1 MKIRNVLFFS
11 FGIGVCFSVYGAPP
25 SLPECLSTQLS
36 LFPQEKVYLHTDKD
50 SYIAGDTLWFRAYV
64 VDAST
69 HAPLTASK
77 YVYAELQSSEKPPSG
92 EERPAP
98 VRIRVLEREGIYA
111 GYFPLPLTSKSG
123 DYTLTAYTS
132 YMRNLSPAYFFRKN
146 IRVGAYGTRYSS
158 PEERGRQQRSY
169 DVTFHPEGGYLIAG
183 RPCWTGFKALRP
195 DGLSV
200 AVEGRIVD
208 DRTGEEVARFET
220 LHAGMGKVCFTPR
233 AGHTYTAECRNEF
246 GSERKFRLPEPTDDA
261 CVLQIL
267 PSSERFTVT
276 TLKGAKAPE
285 EELQLLIHCRGQYC
299 YSGAVADEPLNFD
312 KGDFPEGVLQ
322 VLLLDNENNVLSERL
337 LLNVDEKH
345 RPRVTVTPDKERY
358 GPREKITLRLQF
370 RDEEGNPLQGDF
382 SVAVTDNRMVDPYR
396 PSDIRTSLLLESE
409 LKGHIEDPASYFD
422 PQNRLR
428 QVEAD
433 ALMLTQGW
441 RRYDIP
447 AVLKGHYAEPREPL
461 EIGQEITGRIRK
473 TGLFKRKNFEGY
485 KVAAL
490 VPRFGSFLTADVDEE
505 GRFALNGFDYPD
517 STYYVLQ
524 ATGPNE
530 KTDVELM
537 LDEERYPNVG
547 EPLPRPDWTKRM
559 ERYNENFELFT
570 DSLKNILIE
579 EVVISGQARK
589 LPETPYEVLADKSIG
604 YEEIEEYHY
613 TSIGQILTQ
622 KGLNEAG
629 GHLIYR
635 GLGVK
640 FMVDG
645 ILELGM
651 EPMPDFD
658 AVSEALKPIKG
669 NSKKSNSLQP
679 SWTDSRNDPY
689 DSFKMSFDYKESLEM
704 KSTTRSF
711 DYNAIPIDM
720 VKRIDIIP
728 PHMTA
733 LFGHRVGHNA
743 LVIIT
748 SKDGSELFKREHQD
762 MTVLN
767 MQVTAPLG
775 YQKPAEFYSPK
786 YDTDRCRN
794 APERDLRTTIYW
806 NPSVRSDKFG
816 CNNLEFYSADEPA
829 DYFIVINGFENDTPL
844 LYRYNLSNL

>member
-25 SLPECLSTQLS
+25 SLPESLSTQLT

-64 VDAST
+64 VDAAT
-69 HAPLTASK
+69 HAPLAASK

-98 VRIRVLEREGIYA
+98 VRIRVLEHEGVYA

-276 TLKGAKAPE
+276 TLRGAKAPE

-322 VLLLDNENNVLSERL
+322 VLLLDSENNVLSERL

-345 RPRVTVTPDKERY
+345 QPQVTVTPDKERY

-409 LKGHIEDPASYFD
+409 LRGYIEDPASYFD

-473 TGLFKRKNFEGY
+473 TGLFKRKDFEGY

-537 LDEERYPNVG
+537 LDEERYPDVG

-559 ERYNENFELFT
+559 ERYNENFAMFT

-579 EVVISGQARK
+579 EVVISGKRRA
-589 LPETPYEVLADKSIG
+589 LPKTPYEVLANKSVDYQMIAR
-604 YEEIEEYHY
+604 ENY
-613 TSIGQILTQ
+613 TSITELLTRNGVIELGF
-622 KGLNEAG
+622 GLK
-629 GHLIYR
+629 YR
-635 GLGVK
+635 GRPVK
-640 FMVDG
+640 FVLDG
-645 ILELGM
+645 IIQEDEIIEDIGAKWENSFVTKGKHYPYMGLATSAVQSAVGK
-651 EPMPDFD
+651 FD
-658 AVSEALKPIKG
+658 C
-669 NSKKSNSLQP
+669 
-679 SWTDSRNDPY
+679 D
-689 DSFKMSFDYKESLEM
+689 M
-704 KSTTRSF
+704 
-711 DYNAIPIDM
+711 IPIDA
-720 VKRIDIIP
+720 VKQIDIIP
-728 PHMTA
+728 SNMTTI
-733 LFGHRVGHNA
+733 FGSRIGGAAAV
-743 LVIIT
+743 VIT
-748 SKDGSELFKREHQD
+748 TKDGSEMLTGNRQNMD
-762 MTVLN
+762 RLN
-767 MQVTAPLG
+767 MYVAGPLG

-786 YDTDRCRN
+786 YETDRQRN
-794 APERDLRTTIYW
+794 APELDLRTTLYW
-806 NPSVRSDKFG
+806 NPSVRSDKSG
-816 CNNLEFYSADEPA
+816 STMLEFYSADESPTYTIHLEGVMNDENSIRIKTY
-829 DYFIVINGFENDTPL
+829 DYEI
-844 LYRYNLSNL
+844 